1 MRHSIT
7 ETGELRYVSGDPLLH
22 YEQWSRESRLNQR
35 LLLVDFDLQQYWLP
49 GKGSLALTAIYYTD
63 ELARVS
69 VSVTDQALEITC
81 SSLAQQY
88 GAWGQQHGFAQSVLG
103 EALSL
108 QPTHIAKPW
117 GQEIW
122 FTGVEERGVCTVKQ
136 GAGETPLP
144 WLQSVMPQEQI
155 GQRGEPL
162 ILLKIL
168 DPVAEPVIGD
178 LYFELHEEK
187 REVYVV
193 THIDPGA
200 WPSGTGY
207 IRFGF
212 SATKRSQY
220 RDDGEFRSAYLLAV
234 HAYEQVR
241 RQIDESQAA
250 PCTLSPE
257 IIARERELR
266 GEMDSYT
273 GMKPLAVGDVV
284 KVPLLTP
291 HSLQHG
297 VRTIEFQTPVYERKI
312 LSFGQKVV
320 TQNHWDTAEAVAQM
334 QIAEPPVDPLEV
346 LSSEEGVLI
355 ERIVD
360 FSDFEVQRIQLES
373 GRSLANLN
381 IEQYALAMVVEGNLA
396 LDGAVYHPEQSLLL
410 PRGWRGTLASSQ
422 PTETLIL
429 LLAYPCKRAV
439 ES

>member
-1 MRHSIT
+1 MRHLIT
-7 ETGELRYVSGDPLLH
+7 ETDELRYLSGDPLLH
-22 YEQWSRESRLNQR
+22 YEQWAREPLLHQR
-35 LLLVDFDLQQYWLP
+35 LLLVDFDLAQYWLP
-49 GKGSLALTAIYYTD
+49 GRGSLALTAIYYID
-63 ELARVS
+63 ELARVC

-81 SSLAQQY
+81 SALAQQY
-88 GAWGQQHGFAQSVLG
+88 GAWAQQHGFAQVVLG

-122 FTGVEERGVCTVKQ
+122 FTGVEERGVCTVKR
-136 GAGETPLP
+136 GSGETPLP
-144 WLQSVMPQEQI
+144 WLQSVMPAEQI
-155 GQRGEPL
+155 GERGKPL

-200 WPSGTGY
+200 WPTGTGY

-212 SATKRSQY
+212 SATKRAQY
-220 RDDGEFRSAYLLAV
+220 RGDVEFRAAYLLAV

-241 RQIDESQAA
+241 RQIDESD

-257 IIARERELR
+257 IIAREQELR
-266 GEMDSYT
+266 SEMDSYT

-312 LSFGQKVV
+312 LSFGQKVI
-320 TQNHWDTAEAVAQM
+320 TQNHWDTADAVAQM
-334 QIAEPPVDPLEV
+334 QIAEPPVDPLEI
-346 LSSEEGVLI
+346 LSNEEGVLI

-360 FSDFEVQRIQLES
+360 FSDFEVQRIRLES
-373 GRSLANLN
+373 GRSLEN
-381 IEQYALAMVVEGNLA
+381 IDIDQYALAIVVEGNLA

-410 PRGWRGTLASSQ
+410 PRGWRGTLTSSQ
-422 PTETLIL
+422 PTEPLIL